1 MRALALAA
9 VATMLAGC
17 MTTTAGPTEVDVN
30 LATPAS
36 IELTQ
41 WCASGGTSC
50 DQAAADRAQ
59 SHCRGS
65 GKNAQLAG
73 AVLIERG
80 MIKGEK
86 TAYRFNC
93 VN

>member
-1 MRALALAA
+1 
-9 VATMLAGC
+9 
-17 MTTTAGPTEVDVN
+17 
-30 LATPAS
+30 
-36 IELTQ
+36 LTQ